1 MIKDQNTLFHLKTI
15 FFPDLCLSRVRTG
28 TDTTLSFRR
37 FFLLIGLH
45 LWMAFSKVGTAT
57 RWLLSPPP
65 YAVAPVEVLIAVELV
80 AIVWSSCAFCPRIS
94 SNTCTSSPR
103 ISTVLTPLA
112 QEFGDQLK
120 TKHSIQQ
127 FKQKMLFYTIFHKQS
142 LFPLLKQKPSHNWQF
157 QKATKQ

>member
-1 MIKDQNTLFHLKTI
+1 MVKDQNTLFHLKTI

-94 SNTCTSSPR
+94 
-103 ISTVLTPLA
+103 TVLAPLA